1 MKKIISVILILTML
15 LSSTTI
21 FAQGIEDDVMDFL
34 KGIGDGVVD
43 ITKDFLKAIINDV
56 SKMFS
61 DFKADSWYS
70 EVMARL
76 SYLGGIN
83 GYPDGTVKPNGI
95 ITKGEFVKM
104 LVGTLGHEVD
114 TTKKVSPWA
123 RPWVDKATELG
134 IIPSHVASFDFKDT
148 QLNEAISRDL
158 AALLVRNSVRE
169 YSQEEQQRVKN
180 YENYEKN
187 LSDIWKSSYKK
198 ELLEAYAL
206 GLIEGYTEDNTYRP
220 QNNLTRAEASAV
232 IIRAIDPEMRKI
244 NEPLGK
250 VVYSDNPEVQYINE
264 LAKRYPD
271 NSILDGIYN
280 FQYNAT
286 KKPGKNN
293 DIVLLVVKVPA
304 ITTKERDYS
313 IVLFDNHTDKDKEV
327 LKEVLKDLFPT
338 SYEKVYKQAITT
350 IGKKPNAEDVVE
362 KHDNRNT
369 RYIRD
374 NGSIHLI
381 INLIGK

>member
-1 MKKIISVILILTML
+1 MKKIISIILILTML

-43 ITKDFLKAIINDV
+43 ITKDFLKALISDV

-61 DFKADSWYS
+61 DYKTDSWYA

-83 GYPDGTVKPNGI
+83 GYPDGTVKPNGTI
-95 ITKGEFVKM
+95 NKGEFVKM

-134 IIPSHVASFDFKDT
+134 IIPSHVASGHFKDS
-148 QLNEAISRDL
+148 QLNEYITRDL

-169 YSQEEQQRVKN
+169 YSEEELKRVKN

-187 LSDIWKSSYKK
+187 MADLWKSSYKK

-206 GLIEGYTEDNTYRP
+206 GLIEGYTEDNSYRP

-232 IIRAIDPEMRKI
+232 IIRAIDPKMRKI

-264 LAKRYPD
+264 LAKRYPE

-280 FQYNAT
+280 FQYNAS
-286 KKPGKNN
+286 KKPGKDN

-304 ITTKERDYS
+304 VTTKERDYS
-313 IVLFDNHTDKDKEV
+313 IVLFDNHTDKDKGV
-327 LKEVLKDLFPT
+327 LKEVLKDLYPS
-338 SYEKVYKQAITT
+338 SYEKVYTQAIARVSEPANSPD
-350 IGKKPNAEDVVE
+350 IAKRFD
-362 KHDNRNT
+362 DRNT
-369 RYIRD
+369 LFIRD
-374 NGSIHLI
+374 EGSIRI
-381 INLIGK
+381 SIGLIGK